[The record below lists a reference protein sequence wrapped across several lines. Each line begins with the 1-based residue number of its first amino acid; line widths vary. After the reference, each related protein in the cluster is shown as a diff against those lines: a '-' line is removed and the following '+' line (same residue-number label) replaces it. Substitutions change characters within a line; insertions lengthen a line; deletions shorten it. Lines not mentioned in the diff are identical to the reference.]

1 MNRTTKLQIKY
12 TLIGLLVVPVF
23 GRLALAGT
31 GHAGDL
37 YRYLIP
43 ALVGCVA
50 GFLIGRERGH
60 YLDKQE
66 ELSESRS
73 FLQSIIDNIPAPVYL
88 KDFDGNYLF
97 VNKQYE
103 LLTGV
108 PREEIPGRSD
118 FDIFSGQIAELFRS
132 QDDQIRNGQV
142 PLEFEESIPLKDGVH
157 TFITHKFSLVD
168 GSGAVYA
175 VGGFCTDITRR
186 RQTEKELAAERDF
199 SAAIQSSLPGI
210 FYVYDEDRRLIRW
223 NRNQELLTGYTVDEL
238 ANMRVEDWFDEG
250 DREILLK
257 NFNQMLEQ
265 GGKRHGCLPLTFKD
279 GRKIPYNLS
288 ACRLQVD
295 GKSFVVGVGFDI
307 SEMIRFQEALK
318 QSRDFLQTVI
328 DANPDPMMIITPEHQ
343 VVLANRSFSRISWYH
358 DSDPVADSQ
367 KCHKYLYNLD
377 YPCSADGFSCS
388 LLKVVES
395 KKVITENRRIT
406 TPDGAECTFEIM
418 MAPIFNEAGE
428 VVQVVKSF
436 RNITERIQAE
446 LQLKERETKLKTILQ
461 TAPTGIGV
469 VVDRVFQEVN
479 QRFCDMVGYA
489 EDELLGKNSRMVYPS
504 DEEHERVGRE
514 EMELIRKHGLG
525 NIESCLRHKSGRTI
539 NILVSW
545 SPLNERDLSAGIVFN
560 ALDITETKKLED
572 QLFQSQKMES
582 IGKLAG
588 GVAHDFNN
596 ILTVINGYAQI
607 IQMSLKGDSK
617 LKHNVEQIQKAGNR
631 AANLTRQL
639 LGFSRKQMIIP
650 VAVDIN
656 KLISE
661 MGKMLGR
668 IIGEDIQLTISLDEP
683 VEAIYADPGQLEQ
696 ILMNLVVNARDAIN
710 EQPEK
715 AEKIIRISTS
725 QVFLDAGNAGIH
737 RDAVPGRYMLLQ
749 VEDNGCGMTE
759 EVMKHIFEPF
769 YTTKGIG
776 KGTGMG
782 LATVYGIVKQNNGV
796 ISCGSEPGQ
805 GAVFKIYWPT
815 MAAEDQNAAD
825 EDSEPLAGG
834 SETILLV
841 EDDAQ
846 IREITGSQLREAG
859 YTVIEA
865 ENGRDALERAGSHQG
880 SIDLL
885 FTDVIMPTMGGRELY
900 EKIKAIY
907 PDIPVLFGSG
917 YTDDNLP
924 DDIFNFTRRHFIN
937 KPYNLKEVLGRI
949 HQLLNG
955 R

>member
-1 MNRTTKLQIKY
+1 MNRITKIQIKY
-12 TLIGLLVVPVF
+12 ALIGLLVVPVF
-23 GRLALAGT
+23 GRLALTGT
-31 GHAGDL
+31 GHEGDL

-60 YLDKQE
+60 YLDKQR
-66 ELSESRS
+66 ELLESRG
-73 FLQSIIDNIPAPVYL
+73 FLQAIIDNIPAPIYL
-88 KDFDGNYLF
+88 KDIDGNYLF
-97 VNKQYE
+97 INKQYE
-103 LLTGV
+103 LLTDLSCEKISGKN
-108 PREEIPGRSD
+108 D
-118 FDIFSGQIAELFRS
+118 FALFPEQIAKLFCS
-132 QDDQIRNGQV
+132 QDEQVRRNCA
-142 PLEFEESIPLKDGVH
+142 PMKFEENIPLKSGVH
-157 TFITHKFSLVD
+157 TFITHKFPLVD
-168 GSGAVYA
+168 GNGTVYA

-223 NRNQELLTGYTVDEL
+223 NRNQEMLTGYTVDEL
-238 ANMRVEDWFDEG
+238 AAMRVEDWFEES

-257 NFNQMLEQ
+257 NFNQVLEQ
-265 GGKRHGCLPLTFKD
+265 GVKRHGCLPLTFKD

-307 SEMIRFQEALK
+307 SEIIRFQEALER
-318 QSRDFLQTVI
+318 SRDFLQTVI
-328 DANPDPMMIITPEHQ
+328 DANPDPMMIVSPEHQ
-343 VVLANRSFSRISWYH
+343 VVLANRSFSRISRHY
-358 DSDPVADSQ
+358 DGDPVANSQ
-367 KCHKYLYNLD
+367 KCHKYLYD
-377 YPCSADGFSCS
+377 SDHPCSENGYSCS
-388 LLKVVES
+388 LPKVIES
-395 KKVITENRRIT
+395 KKVIIENRRIT
-406 TPDGAECTFEIM
+406 VPDGTECTFEIM
-418 MAPIFNEAGE
+418 MAPIFDEAGE

-436 RNITERIQAE
+436 RNITERVRAE
-446 LQLKERETKLKTILQ
+446 QRLKEREAKLKSILQ

-479 QRFCDMVGYA
+479 QRFCDMVGYT
-489 EDELLGKNSRMVYPS
+489 ENELLGKNSRIVYPS

-514 EMELIRKHGLG
+514 QMELIRKHGLG
-525 NIESCLRHKSGRTI
+525 NIESCLRHKNGQII

-545 SPLNERDLSAGIVFN
+545 SPLNEDDPSAGIVFN
-560 ALDITETKKLED
+560 ALDITATKKLEE
-572 QLFQSQKMES
+572 QLFQAQKMES
-582 IGKLAG
+582 IGNLAG

-596 ILTVINGYAQI
+596 ILTVINGYTQI
-607 IQMSLKGDSK
+607 IQMNLKGDSK
-617 LKHNVEQIQKAGNR
+617 LKHNIEQIQKAGNR

-650 VAVDIN
+650 VTVNIN

-661 MGKMLGR
+661 MGKMLVR
-668 IIGEDIQLTISLDEP
+668 IIGEDIQLTISLDEQL
-683 VEAIYADPGQLEQ
+683 ESIYADPGQLEQ

-710 EQPEK
+710 EQPEG
-715 AEKIIRISTS
+715 AEKIIEISTS
-725 QVFLDAGNAGIH
+725 QVFLDARFAEVH
-737 RDAVPGRYMLLQ
+737 RDVAPGRYVLLQ

-759 EVMKHIFEPF
+759 EVKKHIFEPF

-782 LATVYGIVKQNNGV
+782 LATVYGIVKQNNAAIYCDSVPGR
-796 ISCGSEPGQ
+796 GSTFT
-805 GAVFKIYWPT
+805 VYWPVV
-815 MAAEDQNAAD
+815 AVEGWESVD
-825 EDSEPLAGG
+825 EKSEQPSGG

-846 IREITGSQLREAG
+846 IREITGSQLRDAG

-865 ENGRDALERAGSHQG
+865 ENGRDALEQAEKHQG
-880 SIDLL
+880 IIDLL
-885 FTDVIMPTMGGRELY
+885 FTDVIMPIMGGRELY
-900 EKIKAIY
+900 EKIKDIY

-924 DDIFNFTRRHFIN
+924 KDIFIFTRDHFIN
-937 KPYNLKEVLGRI
+937 KPYNLKDVLSRI
-949 HQLLNG
+949 RKLLNE